1 VSLSDLSQR
10 VPPPPRPVGTG
21 SPPEWQAVE
30 AKLGLELPDDYKQM
44 VGTYGLGRFADF
56 LTIFTPFAKNEYVN
70 LLAQPELSLEA
81 YRALRADHPQIAPFP
96 AYPEPGGLLSWAQS
110 DNGDVVYWLTEGNAA
125 TWPIVLIESRHGMI
139 ERYDVP
145 TTDFLAQV
153 IEGSLPTRI
162 LPRDLNEDAT
172 FTSLET

>member
-1 VSLSDLSQR
+1 MSLSDVSRR
-10 VPPPPRPVGTG
+10 VPPPAQPVGAG
-21 SPPEWQAVE
+21 SAPEWRAAE
-30 AKLGLELPDDYKQM
+30 AKLGLELPVDYKQL
-44 VGTYGLGRFADF
+44 VSTYGLGRFADF
-56 LTIFTPFAKNEYVN
+56 LTIFTPFADNEYVN

-81 YRALRADHPQIAPFP
+81 YRALRAGHPDVAPYP

-110 DNGDVVYWLTEGNAA
+110 DNGDVIYWLTEGSAD

-153 IEGSLPTRI
+153 LDGRLPTRI
-162 LPRDLNEDAT
+162 LPRDLNEDAS
-172 FTSLET
+172 FTSL